1 MSPKA
6 TGGLASSAVPHAKA
20 GSLVAV
26 RALDGSE
33 RVASAP
39 EAKSGIGA
47 IPGRALLRLATF
59 FFSLPTHREVVA
71 AASRIAARG
80 CYQHG
85 PPAPVRPMLR
95 VCVPRR
101 RDCN

>member
-59 FFSLPTHREVVA
+59 FAT
-71 AASRIAARG
+71 
-80 CYQHG
+80 Y
-85 PPAPVRPMLR
+85 AP
-95 VCVPRR
+95 
-101 RDCN
+101 